1 MTLKVDASFEN
12 GVFVPTRRP
21 ALADHERVRLTIEAA
36 AASSEKSA
44 GSSLGGDPI
53 DRGSRT
59 GTHLAIALDYHPD
72 GC

>member
-1 MTLKVDASFEN
+1 MALKVDASFEK
-12 GVFVPTRRP
+12 GVFVPDQRP
-21 ALADHERVRLTIEAA
+21 ALADRERVRLTIEAA
-36 AASSEKSA
+36 AASPEKSA

-53 DRGSRT
+53 NRGSRT